1 MDSAKPN
8 LYIVTGAPGAGKS
21 TAVAAF
27 LRLATDY
34 LAFDIDWLAA
44 PASALAGK
52 SIYTDPTTWT
62 PYNTLW
68 FDVLHTIYRNGKTP
82 VLFAPLT
89 PDDILTT
96 GQPAWCQSIT
106 WLLLDC
112 DDQTRRTRLAE
123 RPGWTAAVV
132 TEALADAQQLRTSIQ
147 HHLDTGNLAPTVV
160 ATRIVEWLAQSSA
173 SI

>member
-27 LRLATDY
+27 LRLTTDY
-34 LAFDIDWLAA
+34 IAFDIDWLAA

-112 DDQTRRTRLAE
+112 DDQTRRTRLAH
-123 RPGWTAAVV
+123 RPGWTETMIAD
-132 TEALADAQQLRTSIQ
+132 ALADADLLRQMIPHQ
-147 HHLDTGNLAPTVV
+147 IDTGRLSLGEVAAQVV
-160 ATRIVEWLAQSSA
+160 AWLS
-173 SI
+173 